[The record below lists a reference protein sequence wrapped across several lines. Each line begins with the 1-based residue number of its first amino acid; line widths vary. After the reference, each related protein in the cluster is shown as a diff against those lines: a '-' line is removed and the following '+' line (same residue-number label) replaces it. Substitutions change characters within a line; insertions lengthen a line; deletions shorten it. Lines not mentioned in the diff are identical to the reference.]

1 MVAHLTDIKRNAMN
15 KTDWTLAR
23 HGSKFS
29 WKRGFYNVVSI
40 SDGGLWVL
48 ERVRKPPY
56 YSAKNP
62 GNGSNI
68 VLHEVKATDEK
79 KVWPRR
85 NIEVNVF
92 VDGDFRWIIYS
103 GCDRS
108 FFSPRNFRV
117 DDLKT
122 GESLWFK
129 GENARWEALNWWF
142 PCERECLEIGNGKV
156 RFNDPHH
163 ETLAVAFTIF
173 NNCYLDST

>member
-1 MVAHLTDIKRNAMN
+1 VVAHLTDIKRNSMN

-23 HGSKFS
+23 RGSKFS

-48 ERVRKPPY
+48 ESVLKPPY

-68 VLHEVKATDEK
+68 VLHAVKATERK
-79 KVWPRR
+79 KVWPRS

-103 GCDRS
+103 GKNGGL
-108 FFSPRNFRV
+108 FTSPSYKI
-117 DDLKT
+117 DDLKK
-122 GESLWFK
+122 GESFLFK
-129 GENARWEALNWWF
+129 GENVRLEGRNCWL
-142 PCERECLEIGNGKV
+142 PCERECLGIGLSKI
-156 RFNDPHH
+156 RYKDPHY
-163 ETLAVAFTIF
+163 ETLAVALLIF
-173 NNCYLDST
+173 SFCYRSST